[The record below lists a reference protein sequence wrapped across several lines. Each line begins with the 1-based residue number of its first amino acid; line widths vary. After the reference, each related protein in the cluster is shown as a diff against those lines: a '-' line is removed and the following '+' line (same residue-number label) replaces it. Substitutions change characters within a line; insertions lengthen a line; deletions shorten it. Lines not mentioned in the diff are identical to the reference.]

1 MIIRVLAVSVSQPA
15 LGMFLQQPRSN
26 LTEALE
32 QCYRIAVTKLRGCW
46 SKFTEPPVKCTE

>member
-1 MIIRVLAVSVSQPA
+1 LIIRVLAVLVSQPA